1 MELVKMKTSL
11 GIGLLEELGKNLLKQ
26 RKVGESIENMVN
38 RDRLTLRLKR
48 IEFCQDI
55 IIIIEDSL
63 KAKTNF
69 YLC

>member
-1 MELVKMKTSL
+1 MKTSL